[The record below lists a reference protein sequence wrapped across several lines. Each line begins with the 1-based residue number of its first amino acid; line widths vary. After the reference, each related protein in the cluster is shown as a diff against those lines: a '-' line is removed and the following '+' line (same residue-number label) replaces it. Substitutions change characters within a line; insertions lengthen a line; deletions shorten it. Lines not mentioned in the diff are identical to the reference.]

1 MTPLLAQAR
10 RGERAF
16 ERLYRRHVGDVY
28 RYTLVL
34 LRNPED
40 AEDVTQTT
48 FLNAYRAFGRGER
61 PRNARAWLIGIAH
74 NVCRQRFRTAARRPL
89 EVDLDDD
96 AAVQAVPDETAPT
109 AAEIR
114 RALDQLAFNQRA
126 ALVMRELEGRS
137 YAEIA
142 EVLNLSVGAVETLV
156 FRARRA
162 LREQLEGNL
171 SCHEAERAISR
182 QIDGAL
188 SRPERGAL
196 RAHLRECEEC
206 ARFARSQ
213 RAQRSAWKA
222 LGLVPLPASLESFF
236 APAGVVSS
244 AGAAGAG
251 GVALGAAA
259 KTLAV
264 AAIGASAVGLGYEG
278 VKHQPWSA
286 PKPKVEQRVA
296 RSAAPLVP
304 VQRASTPA
312 TASRDHGST
321 GKAARQEKAKAAVRV
336 ARPVKAIKV
345 TSPGQAKAKP
355 ARPVRAARATT
366 VAKSKKEKS
375 VPVGRSH
382 AAPVRARGN
391 PSPPG
396 HAQREAKAKDPV
408 GRSTTPPIAK
418 PKLAPQFPPVPPL
431 PKPKLAPQF
440 APVPPLP
447 FAELPADDKI
457 KKSK

>member
-61 PRNARAWLIGIAH
+61 PRNARAWLIAIAH
-74 NVCRQRFRTAARRPL
+74 NVCRQRFRTASRRPL

-96 AAVQAVPDETAPT
+96 AAAQAVPDETAPT

-142 EVLNLSVGAVETLV
+142 EVLSLSVGAVETLV

-182 QIDGAL
+182 QIDGVL

-213 RAQRSAWKA
+213 RAQRSAWKT
-222 LGLVPLPASLESFF
+222 LGMIPLPASLESFF
-236 APAGVVSS
+236 APAGAVS
-244 AGAAGAG
+244 GAAGVG

-278 VKHQPWSA
+278 VKHRPWSPPA
-286 PKPKVEQRVA
+286 TKVEQHVA
-296 RSAAPLVP
+296 PAAAPLVP
-304 VQRASTPA
+304 IQRASAAA
-312 TASRDHGST
+312 TAPAHHKSNA
-321 GKAARQEKAKAAVRV
+321 KAARQQKKAKAAVRV
-336 ARPVKAIKV
+336 ARPVKAMKV
-345 TSPGQAKAKP
+345 TSPGHAKAI
-355 ARPVRAARATT
+355 AAKAAKAERATKT
-366 VAKSKKEKS
+366 TKLKKEKI
-375 VPVGRSH
+375 VHARRSQ
-382 AAPVRARGN
+382 AVPVRARGN

-396 HAQREAKAKDPV
+396 HAKREEAKANGSGARKVEP
-408 GRSTTPPIAK
+408 TP
-418 PKLAPQFPPVPPL
+418 QVPPVPPL
-431 PKPKLAPQF
+431 P
-440 APVPPLP
+440 LP
-447 FAELPADDKI
+447 ELPLDDKV

>member
-61 PRNARAWLIGIAH
+61 PRNARAWLIAIAH
-74 NVCRQRFRTAARRPL
+74 NVCRQRFRTASRRPL

-96 AAVQAVPDETAPT
+96 AAARAVPDETAPT

-142 EVLNLSVGAVETLV
+142 EVLSLSVGAVETLV

-182 QIDGAL
+182 QIDGVL

-196 RAHLRECEEC
+196 RAHLRECQEC

-213 RAQRSAWKA
+213 RAQRSAWKT
-222 LGLVPLPASLESFF
+222 LGMVPLPASLESFF
-236 APAGVVSS
+236 APAGVVSG

-251 GVALGAAA
+251 GIAMGVAA

-264 AAIGASAVGLGYEG
+264 AAVGAGAVGLGYEG
-278 VKHQPWSA
+278 IKHQPWNPPA
-286 PKPKVEQRVA
+286 PKVEQRVA
-296 RSAAPLVP
+296 RAAAPLVP
-304 VQRASTPA
+304 AQRRSAAA
-312 TASRDHGST
+312 TAPSGRGAT
-321 GKAARQEKAKAAVRV
+321 ARAARARKKTEVVQV
-336 ARPVKAIKV
+336 ARPVKAMKL
-345 TSPGQAKAKP
+345 TSPGRTKAEAAKLARSTKATKTAKP
-355 ARPVRAARATT
+355 
-366 VAKSKKEKS
+366 KKGKS
-375 VPVGRSH
+375 VGVGRPQ
-382 AAPVRARGN
+382 AVPVRARGN

-396 HAQREAKAKDPV
+396 HSEEARAKEPV
-408 GRSTTPPIAK
+408 GRRTPPPTPR
-418 PKLAPQFPPVPPL
+418 PKLTPQFPPVPPL
-431 PKPKLAPQF
+431 P
-440 APVPPLP
+440 LP
-447 FAELPADDKI
+447 ELPLDDKT